1 MQRGFGWTHYIH
13 PQINQIDTPIPIN
26 IEIGL
31 GHTVTSVFFA
41 DSPLALSGS
50 NSKWQNHFLLGRY
63 RKFHEVKIDDD
74 FCYATN
80 DGIVRMFG

>member
-31 GHTVTSVFFA
+31 GHTVLSVFLVGLLAGVLAVFA
-41 DSPLALSGS
+41 SDEYGKPG
-50 NSKWQNHFLLGRY
+50 
-63 RKFHEVKIDDD
+63 VKLKM
-74 FCYATN
+74 AEQ
-80 DGIVRMFG
+80 FG